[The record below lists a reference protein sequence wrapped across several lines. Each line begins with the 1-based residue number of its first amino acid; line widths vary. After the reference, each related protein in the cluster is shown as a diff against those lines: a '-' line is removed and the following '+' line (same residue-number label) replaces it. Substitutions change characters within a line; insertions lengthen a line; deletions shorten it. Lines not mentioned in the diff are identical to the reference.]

1 MPSNVELTF
10 DREAGDK
17 LYVCFRFAQPIKN
30 QIDTEKCQQVAV
42 LYSSVVGTSLS
53 QRKIN

>member
-30 QIDTEKCQQVAV
+30 QIDTEKYQQVAV